1 MTLPGP
7 GPTGV
12 DQIEFFGVLR
22 LPAARNQSSSPLSS

>member
-12 DQIEFFGVLR
+12 DQIEFYDMLR
-22 LPAARNQSSSPLSS
+22 LPSPRNQSSTPPPS